1 MQKTQLKALAF
12 FQAYEKPANL
22 TLLSRICDDSDLL
35 YNTYVLYVFRAISFD
50 QGDSDKWSNKFK

>member
-50 QGDSDKWSNKFK
+50 QGDSDK